1 MSTSSSSSTSES
13 SKNDSKNASSNK
25 ESIEVKNQ
33 SGSIKSPPGVSYPNY
48 FDDFFETFRQ
58 NMQNMQNFMEQA
70 WPSSLAPLRGITPFE
85 FFDRIADTRLPVCD
99 VIDRG
104 DRYEINLEVPGINK
118 EKIAVNA
125 TKHSVT
131 ISGSQ
136 TEKTKEKGKKYIY
149 SERSY
154 KSFHRQIP
162 FTQEIIPSQI
172 NAKVKDGVLEIN
184 VPKKY
189 PTQSEGDEEFKV
201 NVS

>member
-1 MSTSSSSSTSES
+1 MSSPASES
-13 SKNDSKNASSNK
+13 PKNDSKSNSNK

-33 SGSIKSPPGVSYPNY
+33 DNKIKSESSILYPNY

-58 NMQNMQNFMEQA
+58 NIQNMQNVMEQA
-70 WPSSLAPLRGITPFE
+70 WPSSLTPMRGLTPFE
-85 FFDRIADTRLPVCD
+85 FFDRITDTRLPLCD

-118 EKIAVNA
+118 EKIDVKA
-125 TKHSVT
+125 TKNSITV
-131 ISGSQ
+131 SGSQ
-136 TEKTKEKGKKYIY
+136 TEKTKEKGKKYVY

-162 FTQEIIPSQI
+162 FTQEIVPSQI
-172 NAKVKDGVLEIN
+172 DAKVNDGVLEIN
-184 VPKKY
+184 VPKKN
-189 PTQSEGDEEFKV
+189 PTRPEGNEEFKV

>member
-1 MSTSSSSSTSES
+1 MS
-13 SKNDSKNASSNK
+13 SKDDSKSTANK

-33 SGSIKSPPGVSYPNY
+33 DNNIKGQSTISSQNY

-58 NMQNMQNFMEQA
+58 NMQNMQNFMEQT
-70 WPSSLAPLRGITPFE
+70 WPSSMGQMRGITPFE
-85 FFDRIADTRLPVCD
+85 FFDKIADTRLPLCD

-118 EKIAVNA
+118 EKIDVKA
-125 TKHSVT
+125 TKHSIT

-136 TEKTKEKGKKYIY
+136 TEKTKEKGKKYVY

-162 FTQEIIPSQI
+162 FTQEIVPSQI
-172 NAKVKDGVLEIN
+172 NAKVNDGVLEIN
-184 VPKKY
+184 VPKKN
-189 PTQSEGDEEFKV
+189 PTTPEGNEEIKV

>member
-1 MSTSSSSSTSES
+1 MSSKDDSKSTS
-13 SKNDSKNASSNK
+13 DK

-33 SGSIKSPPGVSYPNY
+33 SNNIKGQSNISYQNY

-58 NMQNMQNFMEQA
+58 NMQNMQNFMEQT
-70 WPSSLAPLRGITPFE
+70 WPSSMGQMRGITPYE
-85 FFDRIADTRLPVCD
+85 FFDKIADTRLPLCD

-118 EKIAVNA
+118 EKIDVKA
-125 TKHSVT
+125 TKHSIT

-136 TEKTKEKGKKYIY
+136 TEKTKEKGKKYVY

-162 FTQEIIPSQI
+162 FTQEIVPSQI
-172 NAKVKDGVLEIN
+172 NAKVNDGVLEIN
-184 VPKKY
+184 IPKKN
-189 PTQSEGDEEFKV
+189 PATPEGKEEFKV